1 MLAGIIFANFFSDI
15 FAGINFRK
23 LGFTKDFAEINI
35 RELGVIKDF
44 VVINFRYKVWGG

>member
-23 LGFTKDFAEINI
+23 LGFIEDFA
-35 RELGVIKDF
+35 G
-44 VVINFRYKVWGG
+44 INFREREGVSPKEHFLRP